1 MLADDARAREV
12 AKERGLVVVGT
23 MGVLLGAKRR
33 GFIPQVGPVMA
44 RMEGLGMFVSAKLR
58 DAVLRLADEVEI

>member
-23 MGVLLGAKRR
+23 IGVLLGAKRR
-33 GFIPQVGPVMA
+33 GFIPQVGPVMV
-44 RMEGLGMFVSAKLR
+44 RMG
-58 DAVLRLADEVEI
+58 